1 MTASREALVA
11 AVLAGFHTGFGGE
24 PAALARAPGRVNLI
38 GEHTDYSEGFCL
50 PCAIDRETLV
60 AWRPREDALVR
71 VLACDQGGAIDSFR
85 LDAGPLQATAAKPW
99 ANYVRGTLAAM
110 QADGLV
116 VGGADLVIAGNVPLG
131 AGLSSSASLEMAVAT
146 AFEQRMGLSLAHG
159 RKARLGQRAEH
170 DFAGCQ
176 CGIMDQLVSA
186 AGRSDHALLLDC
198 RSLKT
203 EAIPLPED
211 VAVLVLHSRVQRGLV
226 DSEYNLRR
234 EQCQQAA
241 AALGLGFLRDA
252 DTVALDRLA
261 GLVPDTVRRRAR
273 HVVTENARTLLAA
286 EALRDGDLTAA
297 GVLMRASHASMRDDF
312 DIVPPAVDQLAGLVN
327 EALGGE
333 GGARMT
339 GGGFGGCV
347 VALAPQAAVSA
358 VRDAV
363 LRHYRAPS
371 GEPALVWHCRASAG
385 AGALQ

>member
-1 MTASREALVA
+1 MTEMRDALVA
-11 AVLAGFHTGFGGE
+11 TLRAGFRAGFGGE

-60 AWRPREDALVR
+60 AWRPREDGVVR
-71 VLACDQGGAIDSFR
+71 VLACDQLAAIDTFR
-85 LDAGPLQATAAKPW
+85 LDAGPLQPSAGQPW

-110 QADGLV
+110 QAEGLV
-116 VGGADLVIAGNVPLG
+116 IGGADLAIAGNVPLG
-131 AGLSSSASLEMAVAT
+131 AGLSSSAALEMAVAT
-146 AFEQRMGLSLAHG
+146 AFEQRMGLQLAPAH
-159 RKARLGQRAEH
+159 KARLGQRAEH
-170 DFAGCQ
+170 EFAGCQ

-186 AGRSDHALLLDC
+186 AGRADHAMLLDC
-198 RSLKT
+198 RSLQT
-203 EAIPLPED
+203 EAIPLPVD

-241 AALGLGFLRDA
+241 AALGLDFLRDA
-252 DTVALDRLA
+252 DAAALAQLA
-261 GLVPDTVRRRAR
+261 GRVPATVLRRAR

-286 EALRDGDLTAA
+286 DALRSGDITAA
-297 GVLMRASHASMRDDF
+297 GTLMRASHASMRDDF
-312 DIVPPAVDQLAGLVN
+312 DIVPAAVDQLAGLVN
-327 EALGGE
+327 GVLGGE

-347 VALAPQAAVSA
+347 VALAPQHAVAA

-363 LRHYRAPS
+363 RRHYRAPQ
-371 GEPALVWHCRASAG
+371 GEPALVWHCRASDG
-385 AGALQ
+385 AGVLA

>member
-1 MTASREALVA
+1 MTASREDLVDT
-11 AVLAGFHTGFGGE
+11 VRAGFRRAFDGE

-50 PCAIDRETLV
+50 PCAIDCETLV
-60 AWRPREDALVR
+60 AWRPREDGLVR
-71 VLACDQGGAIDSFR
+71 VLACDQGGAIDTFQ
-85 LDAGPLQATAAKPW
+85 LDAGPLQPTADQPW

-116 VGGADLVIAGNVPLG
+116 VGGADLAIAGNVPLG

-146 AFEQRMGLSLAHG
+146 AFEQRMGLSLAAG

-186 AGRSDHALLLDC
+186 AGRADHALLLDC
-198 RSLKT
+198 RSLTT
-203 EAIPLPED
+203 EAIPLPAD

-252 DTVALDRLA
+252 DAAALDRLA
-261 GLVPDTVRRRAR
+261 RLVPDTVLRRAR

-286 EALRDGDLTAA
+286 AALRNGKLTEA
-297 GVLMRASHASMRDDF
+297 GVLMKASHASMRDDF

-327 EALGGE
+327 DVLGGA

-347 VALAPQAAVSA
+347 VALVPQHAVAS

-363 LRHYRAPS
+363 LRHYHAPN
-371 GEPALVWHCRASAG
+371 GERALVWHCRASAG
-385 AGALQ
+385 AGALT